1 MEEKFD
7 LAVIGAGP
15 GGYTAAIKAAKS
27 GLKTVLIENREIG
40 GTCLN
45 RGCIPTKTLM
55 HSAHLYYE
63 AAGFEKFGIGISGL
77 SYDIKKIQ
85 DRKEEVV
92 KKLREGIRGLIKAN
106 KITFI
111 NGTASVKG
119 QGALVITRERGALS
133 DEEAKREEISTDK
146 ILIATGSRPYL
157 PGIRGIHG
165 SHVVTS
171 DELLER
177 RDGLY
182 KKLLIIGGGVVG
194 IEFATIYRE
203 FGCEVEI
210 LEAADRILP
219 AMDKEVSQSVA
230 MNLKKKGIK
239 IHTGS
244 RVMKITEKDNL
255 NSETERDGLGCETKK
270 NGLSCEYEEGTGGLS
285 RHAGSPGQE
294 KAKAVTAKTITADG
308 ILVSAGRMANTEDL
322 FEPGFSVDMDGD
334 KIKVDSDFETSIK
347 GIYAIGDVIKGTQ
360 LAHGAAAQ
368 GIAAVE
374 NMCNLPLTVN
384 LDVIPSCIYT
394 SPEVAVVGLSEEEA
408 VARDYAVRTGK
419 YPMSGNAKAVLS
431 MDERSY
437 VKVISDSATG
447 KLLGAQVICAR
458 ATDMIGEFTA
468 AIVNG
473 LTVKDMTAVIRPHP
487 TYNEAVTEAV
497 EDMEGMAIHLMP
509 NRR

>member
-7 LAVIGAGP
+7 LVVIGSGP
-15 GGYTAAIKAAKS
+15 GGYTAAIKAAKA
-27 GLKTVLIENREIG
+27 GLKTALAESGEIG

-55 HSAHLYYE
+55 HSSHLYYM
-63 AAGFEKFGIGISGL
+63 AAEFDKFGIGISGL
-77 SYDIKKIQ
+77 SYDINKIQ

-92 KKLREGIRGLIKAN
+92 KKIRDGIRGLLKAN
-106 KITFI
+106 KITVF
-111 NGTASVKG
+111 NGAAAILN
-119 QGALVITRERGALS
+119 QGIVRLARENDGSSDGGKTRT
-133 DEEAKREEISTDK
+133 EILTDK

-157 PGIRGIHG
+157 PCIEGIRAG
-165 SHVVTS
+165 HVVTS
-171 DELLER
+171 DELLEKK
-177 RDGLY
+177 DMLY
-182 KKLLIIGGGVVG
+182 KKLLVIGGGVVG

-219 AMDKEVSQSVA
+219 AMDKEISQSVA

-239 IHTGS
+239 IHTKTK
-244 RVMKITEKDNL
+244 VIKI
-255 NSETERDGLGCETKK
+255 SENHGL
-270 NGLSCEYEEGTGGLS
+270 LCEYEEGGAGL
-285 RHAGSPGQE
+285 PGQTGTADRE
-294 KAKAVTAKTITADG
+294 MEIKKAITAKTIAADG
-308 ILVSAGRMANTEDL
+308 ILVSAGRTANTKSL
-322 FEPGFSVDMDGD
+322 FGSGFFLDMDGD
-334 KIKVDSDFETSIK
+334 KIKVDSGFETSVK
-347 GIYAIGDVIKGTQ
+347 GIYAVGDVIRGTQ
-360 LAHGAAAQ
+360 LAHAAAAQ

-374 NMCNLPLTVN
+374 NMCGLPSAVN
-384 LDVIPSCIYT
+384 LNVIPSCIYT

-408 VARDYAVRTGK
+408 AAKGYAVKTGK
-419 YPMSGNAKAVLS
+419 YPMSGNAKTVLS

-447 KLLGAQVICAR
+447 KLLGAQIICAR
-458 ATDMIGEFTA
+458 ATDMIGEFAT

-473 LTVKDMTAVIRPHP
+473 LTAKDMASVIRPHP

-509 NRR
+509 VKR